1 LRQEDHKSESLLRER
16 KRERERER
24 ERQRRKKG
32 RKEGRE
38 EDYERYPPQST
49 RKFVL
54 LCTNYP

>member
-16 KRERERER
+16 KRERER